1 MSYQNQA
8 WLDQA
13 IEPVLDPEQR
23 ICDPHHHLWDH
34 PTHRYLLD
42 EWLKDITDGH
52 RVEHTVFVECASMYR
67 ARGPEDLRSVGEV
80 EFVNGVAA
88 MSASGQYGLPRV
100 ASAIVSFANLLSPDI
115 GQVLDAHASASH
127 RFRGIRHASAWHA
140 SDAIRNAHSVPFEG
154 MMASQPFRRG
164 FKVLVDRGWSF
175 DAWLYHEQIDELT
188 NLAQA
193 FPEANIVLDHFGG
206 PLGIGPYAGQR
217 KTVFDH
223 WRSSIARLAA
233 CENVKVKLGG
243 LVMPVN
249 GFGLHKQPNP
259 PSSETLVELTRDYYL
274 TAIDYFGVDRCM
286 FESNFPVDR
295 QSCSYRT
302 LWNAFKKLVQDFSE
316 QDKDQ
321 LFYQTAMTTYL
332 IED

>member
-52 RVEHTVFVECASMYR
+52 RIEHTVFVECASMYR

-249 GFGLHKQPNP
+249 GFGLHKQPKP
-259 PSSETLVELTRDYYL
+259 PSSETLVELNRDYYL

-321 LFYQTAMTTYL
+321 LFYQTAMTTYR

>member
-1 MSYQNQA
+1 VSYQNQA
-8 WLDQA
+8 WLDQV
-13 IEPVLDPEQR
+13 IEPVLDPERR

-42 EWLKDITDGH
+42 EWLNDVTDGH

-67 ARGPEDLRSVGEV
+67 SEGPEELRSVGEV

-100 ASAIVSFANLLSPDI
+100 ASAIVSFADLLSPDI
-115 GQVLDAHASASH
+115 GQVLDAHASASP

-140 SDAIRNAHSVPFEG
+140 SDAIRNAHSKPFEG
-154 MMASQPFRRG
+154 MMASQAFRRG
-164 FKVLVDRGWSF
+164 FKVLVDQGWSF

-188 NLAQA
+188 NLAQS

-206 PLGIGPYAGQR
+206 PLGIGPYAGQT
-217 KTVFDH
+217 KAVFDE

-249 GFGLHKQPNP
+249 GFGLHKQPQP
-259 PSSETLVELTRDYYL
+259 PSSEMLVELTRDYYL
-274 TAIDYFGVDRCM
+274 TAIDYFGVNRCM

-316 QDKDQ
+316 QEKDQ
-321 LFYQTAMTTYL
+321 LFYQTAMTTYR

>member
-67 ARGPEDLRSVGEV
+67 AKGPEDLRSVGEV

-249 GFGLHKQPNP
+249 GFGLHKQPKP
-259 PSSETLVELTRDYYL
+259 PSSETLVELNRDYYL

-321 LFYQTAMTTYL
+321 LFYQTAMTTYR

>member
-13 IEPVLDPEQR
+13 IEPVLDPAQR

-42 EWLKDITDGH
+42 EWLKDISDGH

-67 ARGPEDLRSVGEV
+67 VDGPEDLRSVGEV

-115 GQVLDAHASASH
+115 SQVLDAHASASH

-154 MMASQPFRRG
+154 MMASQAFRRG

-206 PLGIGPYAGQR
+206 PLGIGPYAEQR
-217 KTVFDH
+217 KMVFDH

-233 CENVKVKLGG
+233 CENVRVKLGG

-249 GFGLHKQPNP
+249 GFGLHKQPKP
-259 PSSETLVELTRDYYL
+259 PSSEMLVELTRDYYL

-302 LWNAFKKLVQDFSE
+302 LWNAFKKMVHDFSE

-321 LFYQTAMTTYL
+321 LFYHTAMTTYR

>member
-13 IEPVLDPEQR
+13 IEPVLDPAQR

-42 EWLKDITDGH
+42 EWLKDISDGH

-67 ARGPEDLRSVGEV
+67 VDGPEDLRSVGEV

-115 GQVLDAHASASH
+115 SQVLDAHASASH

-154 MMASQPFRRG
+154 MMASQTFRRG

-206 PLGIGPYAGQR
+206 PLGIGPYAEQR
-217 KTVFDH
+217 KMVFDH

-233 CENVKVKLGG
+233 CENVRVKLGG

-249 GFGLHKQPNP
+249 GFGLHKQPKP
-259 PSSETLVELTRDYYL
+259 PSSEMLVELTRDYYL

-302 LWNAFKKLVQDFSE
+302 LWNAFKKMVHDFSE

-321 LFYQTAMTTYL
+321 LFYHTAMTTYR